1 MISEVVGEVFDR
13 GALVWRRG
21 LFHWEEELV
30 VQLENLLQNVT
41 LSQVSDKWIW
51 SFDDDGVFSVKSAYQ
66 YLAAAMGNLT
76 VLPAMEASVFKKIW
90 SSPAPS
96 KIIAFSWQLLYN
108 RLPSKRNLSRRGVG
122 NFTEN
127 QTCGWCVDSQESD
140 IHLLLHCNFAQSVW
154 RAVCN
159 WLGLNITIPPNLYIL
174 FLCFVDGAVSK
185 RVRKGFLLIWH
196 STLWFLWKTRNDL
209 IFNNVFKVPSEVVDE
224 IMVTTWRWSVHRLNI
239 APCLLYEWQRQLSL
253 CLAN

>member
-13 GALVWRRG
+13 GALSRRRG

-51 SFDDDGVFSVKSAYQ
+51 SFADDGVFSVKSAYK
-66 YLAAAMGNLT
+66 YLASAMGILT
-76 VLPAMEASVFKKIW
+76 ALPAMEASVFKKIW

-196 STLWFLWKTRNDL
+196 STLWFLWKTRNGL
-209 IFNNVFKVPSEVVDE
+209 IFNNVFKVPSEVVEE
-224 IMVTTWRWSVHRLNI
+224 IMVTTWR
-239 APCLLYEWQRQLSL
+239 
-253 CLAN
+253 